1 MFIPDFS
8 ALTKRL
14 RASTM
19 FSLLIKPKKGFL
31 NLFGG
36 YKDIVTVNELCEMLN
51 IGKNTAYELLQSGA
65 IKSIKIGKVYR
76 IPKKYVIEYIE
87 NFQNRP

>member
-1 MFIPDFS
+1 MFNIFS
-8 ALTKRL
+8 KY
-14 RASTM
+14 
-19 FSLLIKPKKGFL
+19 KKGFI
-31 NLFGG
+31 NIFGD

-65 IKSIKIGKVYR
+65 IKSIKIGKVYK
-76 IPKKYVIEYIE
+76 IPKKYVQEYIE

>member
-1 MFIPDFS
+1 MFNIFS
-8 ALTKRL
+8 KY
-14 RASTM
+14 
-19 FSLLIKPKKGFL
+19 KKGFI

-76 IPKKYVIEYIE
+76 IPKKYVQEYIE